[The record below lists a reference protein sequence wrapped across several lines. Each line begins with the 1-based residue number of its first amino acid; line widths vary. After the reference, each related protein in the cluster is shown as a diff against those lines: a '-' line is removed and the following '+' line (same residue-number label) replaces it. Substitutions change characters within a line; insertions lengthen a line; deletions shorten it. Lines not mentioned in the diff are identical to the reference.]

1 MRILFSASEV
11 YPFSKTGG
19 LADIASFLPKSIKQ
33 LGHDIKVITPLYKSV
48 SIDFHKVT
56 YLGTSNILMG
66 PLEKSVN
73 FLSYN
78 HEGLEF
84 IFVQNQEYFERD
96 NLYGYDDDH
105 LRFLLFSY
113 ATLEVLRHI
122 SFMPDIIHLNDW
134 QTGMVPYLLDEHY
147 RYKIDGYEYLHTLF
161 TIHNLEYQGS
171 FEASHYHYFNTDFN
185 YTYIHFER
193 INYLKA
199 ALERATM
206 LNTVSPNY
214 KNETLTQTY
223 GFSLDG
229 ALSKRANDYVGILN
243 GIDEDVFNPQKDPFI
258 YKNYSRFNYLKG
270 KKENKVHLLKKYGFS
285 NEAYD
290 KPVISYIGRLA
301 NQKGIGILSQ
311 ILEELIFYSDAII
324 FLLGSGQ
331 KEYEDYFIG
340 LSHKYPNRVACYIG
354 YNEQEAHQIYASSD
368 LFVMPSY
375 FEPCGLG
382 QMISMKYATLPIV
395 RETGGLYDTV
405 KPYNKYTKEGNGF
418 TFSRYD
424 AFDLKDKIF
433 EALNLYYSNYTDF
446 KRMMR
451 QALASDFSIK
461 TMALSYEKLYEKILR
476 GR

>member
-1 MRILFSASEV
+1 M
-11 YPFSKTGG
+11 
-19 LADIASFLPKSIKQ
+19 ADLPIK
-33 LGHDIKVITPLYKSV
+33 
-48 SIDFHKVT
+48 
-56 YLGTSNILMG
+56 
-66 PLEKSVN
+66 
-73 FLSYN
+73 
-78 HEGLEF
+78 
-84 IFVQNQEYFERD
+84 
-96 NLYGYDDDH
+96 
-105 LRFLLFSY
+105 
-113 ATLEVLRHI
+113 
-122 SFMPDIIHLNDW
+122 
-134 QTGMVPYLLDEHY
+134 
-147 RYKIDGYEYLHTLF
+147 
-161 TIHNLEYQGS
+161 
-171 FEASHYHYFNTDFN
+171 
-185 YTYIHFER
+185 
-193 INYLKA
+193 
-199 ALERATM
+199 
-206 LNTVSPNY
+206 
-214 KNETLTQTY
+214 
-223 GFSLDG
+223 
-229 ALSKRANDYVGILN
+229 
-243 GIDEDVFNPQKDPFI
+243 
-258 YKNYSRFNYLKG
+258 
-270 KKENKVHLLKKYGFS
+270 
-285 NEAYD
+285 
-290 KPVISYIGRLA
+290 
-301 NQKGIGILSQ
+301 KGIGILSQ

-461 TMALSYEKLYEKILR
+461 TMALSYEKLYEKNTQ